1 MLDRCIYI
9 NLNGCGQTVRP
20 ENSSKRVRNM
30 KQYLPEGM
38 LFLTEENRQS
48 ISSLALLREAFY
60 SGTVLE
66 GKAVLCDRE
75 HNLHVDL
82 GETRG
87 FMPREECALGIAE
100 GTVRD
105 IAVISRVNKPVCFR
119 ILGFREDLGGKPT
132 AILSRRA
139 VQQAC
144 RAEYIAK
151 LTPGDVVDA
160 AVTRLETFGA
170 FCDIGAGLPALL
182 PIDSISVSRIPHPS
196 VRFHTGQLLKTVF
209 KGMDASGRITLTH
222 KELLGT
228 WEENAA
234 AFHAGET
241 VPGVVR
247 SIEKYGIF
255 VELAP
260 NLAGL
265 AEYVPGVQAGDCA
278 SVYIKS
284 INPERMKIKLILV
297 DHFPAQE
304 TEVLYTYPDIAH
316 LDKWTYSPEIS
327 EKCIETV
334 F

>member
-1 MLDRCIYI
+1 M
-9 NLNGCGQTVRP
+9 Q
-20 ENSSKRVRNM
+20 
-30 KQYLPEGM
+30 QYLPEGV
-38 LFLTEENRQS
+38 LYATDENKKTV
-48 ISSLALLREAFY
+48 SSFQRLREAFY
-60 SGTVLE
+60 CDSVLE
-66 GKAVLCDRE
+66 GRAILCDRE

-87 FMPREECALGIAE
+87 FMPREECALGITE

-105 IAVISRVNKPVCFR
+105 IAVISRVNKPVCFK
-119 ILGFREDLGGKPT
+119 IIGFRDDDEGKHT

-139 VQQAC
+139 VQQAY
-144 RAEYIAK
+144 REHFLAAYR
-151 LTPGDVVDA
+151 PGDILDA
-160 AVTRLETFGA
+160 CVTRLETFGA

-182 PIDSISVSRIPHPS
+182 PIDSISVSRIPHPN
-196 VRFHTGQLLKTVF
+196 VRLSSGQMLKTVL
-209 KGMDASGRITLTH
+209 KSIDEGGRITLTH

-228 WEENAA
+228 WSENAA
-234 AFHAGET
+234 HFCAGET
-241 VPGVVR
+241 VPGIVR

-255 VELAP
+255 IELTP

-265 AEYVPGVQAGDCA
+265 AEYVPGVSPGDCA

-304 TEVLYTYPDIAH
+304 TAFTYTYPDITH
-316 LDKWTYSPEIS
+316 MDKWTYSPKVS
-327 EKCIETV
+327 DKCIETV

>member
-1 MLDRCIYI
+1 M
-9 NLNGCGQTVRP
+9 Q
-20 ENSSKRVRNM
+20 
-30 KQYLPEGM
+30 QYLPEGVIYA
-38 LFLTEENRQS
+38 TEENQKN
-48 ISSLALLREAFY
+48 ISSFQRLREAFY
-60 SGTVLE
+60 CDSVLE
-66 GKAVLCDRE
+66 GRAILCDRA

-87 FMPREECALGIAE
+87 FMPREECALGITE

-105 IAVISRVNKPVCFR
+105 IAVISRVNKPVCFK
-119 ILGFREDLGGKPT
+119 IIGFRDDDCGNHT

-139 VQQAC
+139 VQQDC
-144 RAEYIAK
+144 RDHYVTA
-151 LTPGDVVDA
+151 LRPGDVLEA
-160 AVTRLETFGA
+160 CVTRLETFGA

-196 VRFHTGQLLKTVF
+196 VRFRSGQMLKAVL
-209 KGMDASGRITLTH
+209 KSIDESGRVTLTH

-234 AFHAGET
+234 NFCAGET

-255 VELAP
+255 IELTP

-265 AEYVPGVQAGDCA
+265 AESVPGVSPGDYA

-304 TEVLYTYPDIAH
+304 TEFTYTYPDLTHI
-316 LDKWTYSPEIS
+316 DKWTYSPDAS
-327 EKCIETV
+327 DKCIETV